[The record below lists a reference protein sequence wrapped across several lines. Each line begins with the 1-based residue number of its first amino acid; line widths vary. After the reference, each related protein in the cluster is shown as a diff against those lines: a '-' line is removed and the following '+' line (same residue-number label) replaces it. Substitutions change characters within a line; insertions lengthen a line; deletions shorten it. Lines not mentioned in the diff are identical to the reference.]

1 LSGVTEERDHP
12 RRRTALLRM
21 LATALAGALGAFGV
35 APAAHAAPL
44 PQAATP
50 QHASAPDSTRR

>member
-1 LSGVTEERDHP
+1 VTEERNHP
-12 RRRTALLRM
+12 RRRTSLLRM

-35 APAAHAAPL
+35 APAAHAGPP

-50 QHASAPDSTRR
+50 SHASAPDTPRR